1 MALANGLIPSNM
13 LDGAFVN
20 FGGYEQCLQT
30 RVRSSDGELYFKGQY
45 CSIFLQPPPGALE
58 SLTARFQEIGELTGR
73 FDPTKR
79 RNAEHFMNTDYRG
92 SICMPSLCTTED
104 LNFLARSVLGIY
116 GANATVADCRTDDP
130 KPLTRLQ
137 AAAIATIGAFFVLVA
152 IGTAVDWHLI
162 KTASTKKVQALP
174 VRILHV
180 FSAIDNTRF
189 LLNTDLK
196 PQNEPLKFISG
207 LKVIMAFW
215 VVLGHAYLLTNL
227 GFFHSIIEPTR
238 LSKSVIFMF
247 IPNGFLSVVTF
258 FFLSGFLLSYNSAAA
273 RKTILKANSFLFFLD
288 RFLRRYVRLT
298 FPMMFVMLVAF
309 LLPLMGSGP
318 ADKETYEMMVQECAT
333 SWWRVLTH
341 NNNFLQDRA
350 MCLQHF
356 WYVGAD
362 MQIFVIIALPLTM
375 LIIRFPKISCAIG
388 IVAAVAFSALTS
400 VQIHLWDQ
408 LYAFNFGTY
417 DTVKLSESLSLIYF
431 RPFTHVGSYVLGILC
446 GYLAFVH
453 KEVHIHWLVQKV
465 LWLASLALGSFVIF
479 VTYPWNNG
487 TTPDDVTA
495 ALYGGF
501 HRTLWALVFFWP
513 SYACATGRGGLLC
526 KFLGWNL
533 FLPLSRLTYC
543 IYLVHGLVFYLRS
556 MRVRTLIQMDE
567 FFQFLLAAGVFTVSI
582 FFAYLVHL
590 MVEAPTIRFEKMILD
605 RPTRLKSETNGRQ
618 KSEDKMEK
626 SQL

>member
-1 MALANGLIPSNM
+1 
-13 LDGAFVN
+13 
-20 FGGYEQCLQT
+20 
-30 RVRSSDGELYFKGQY
+30 
-45 CSIFLQPPPGALE
+45 
-58 SLTARFQEIGELTGR
+58 
-73 FDPTKR
+73 
-79 RNAEHFMNTDYRG
+79 MNTDYRG

-130 KPLTRLQ
+130 KPITRLQ
-137 AAAIATIGAFFVLVA
+137 AAAIAMIGAFLVLVA
-152 IGTAVDWHLI
+152 IGTALDWHLI
-162 KTASTKKVQALP
+162 KTASTKKVQY
-174 VRILHV
+174 
-180 FSAIDNTRF
+180 S
-189 LLNTDLK
+189 
-196 PQNEPLKFISG
+196 
-207 LKVIMAFW
+207 VIEIA
-215 VVLGHAYLLTNL
+215 
-227 GFFHSIIEPTR
+227 R
-238 LSKSVIFMF
+238 LSEWGTFIF

-258 FFLSGFLLSYNSAAA
+258 FFLSGFVLSYNSAAA
-273 RKTILKANSFLFFLD
+273 RKTNLKANSFLFFLD
-288 RFLRRYVRLT
+288 RILRRYVRLT

-375 LIIRFPKISCAIG
+375 LMIRFPKISCAVG
-388 IVAAVAFSALTS
+388 IVAVVAFSTLTC

-408 LYAFNFGTY
+408 LYAFNFGTF
-417 DTVKLSESLSLIYF
+417 DTVKLSEALSLIYF

-446 GYLAFVH
+446 GYSAFVH
-453 KEVHIHWLVQKV
+453 KEAHIHWLVQNI
-465 LWLASLALGSFVIF
+465 LWLVSFALWTFVIF

-495 ALYGGF
+495 ALFGGF
-501 HRTLWALVFFWP
+501 HRTLWALACFWP
-513 SYACATGRGGLLC
+513 SYACATGRGGLLY

-533 FLPLSRLTYC
+533 FVTLSRLTYC

-590 MVEAPTIRFEKMILD
+590 MVEAPTLRFEKMILD
-605 RPTRLKSETNGRQ
+605 RPTRLKSETNGRHR
-618 KSEDKMEK
+618 SEDKLEK